1 MIAINQI
8 LLVELIQKTI
18 ILPQPSKLYVLPNK
32 PQTDGVYS
40 PDVKVVD
47 VDGDVQFDE
56 FVRNTSDQLL
66 RRLFRKGRN
75 KDTLRLH
82 PFFDNQIQRPLHEGE
97 SLSGSRTGNNQYR
110 AFCLLYRF

>member
-8 LLVELIQKTI
+8 LLVELIQKAVI
-18 ILPQPSKLYVLPNK
+18 FPEPSELYVLPNK
-32 PQTDGVYS
+32 PQTNGVDS

-47 VDGDVQFDE
+47 IDGDVQFDE

-75 KDTLRLH
+75 KDILRPH
-82 PFFDNQIQRPLHEGE
+82 SFFDNQIQRPLHEGE
-97 SLSGSRTGNNQYR
+97 SLSGSRTGNNQHR
-110 AFCLLYRF
+110 TFCLLYRF